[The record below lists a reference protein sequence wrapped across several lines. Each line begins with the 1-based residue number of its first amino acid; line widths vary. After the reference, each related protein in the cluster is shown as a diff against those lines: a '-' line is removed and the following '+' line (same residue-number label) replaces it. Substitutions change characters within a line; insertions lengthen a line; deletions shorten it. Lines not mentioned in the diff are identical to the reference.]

1 MGDSEA
7 IVGIIVGGITMLI
20 PIVFILTKHQQKMA
34 TIMRQDQAQ
43 GNSLDVQRELVS
55 LREIVHQQTIAI
67 DNISRSQAELGA
79 KLSRQELQERVR

>member
-1 MGDSEA
+1 MDSESLVA
-7 IVGIIVGGITMLI
+7 IIVGGITMMI
-20 PIVFILTKHQQKMA
+20 PIVFILTKHQQRMA
-34 TIMRQDQAQ
+34 TIMRKDQVQ
-43 GNSLDVQRELVS
+43 GNSVDVKQELAS